1 MTGSAATSNHPTM
14 TFDTLHAIS
23 SALHKERYAR
33 ILPRQSLDVTNE
45 INDTKKNV
53 PVGHSGPASSQ
64 TFEPSGVLHP
74 EDDLSGFCEL
84 HSTFL
89 ICPICQ
95 S

>member
-45 INDTKKNV
+45 INDTKK
-53 PVGHSGPASSQ
+53 
-64 TFEPSGVLHP
+64 TY
-74 EDDLSGFCEL
+74 LSGTAAPRQVKPSSLRECYIPKMTSRDSVNYIAHF
-84 HSTFL
+84 
-89 ICPICQ
+89 
-95 S
+95 